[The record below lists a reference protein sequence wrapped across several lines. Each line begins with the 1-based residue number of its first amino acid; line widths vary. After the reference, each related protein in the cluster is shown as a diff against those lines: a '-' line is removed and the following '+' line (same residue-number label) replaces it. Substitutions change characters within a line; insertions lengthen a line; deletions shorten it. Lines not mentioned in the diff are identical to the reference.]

1 MELADLVQRVCDHQA
16 QIIKLQKE
24 IMDLQSQQFLPLQC
38 DLIAIDNQIRVLRE
52 DRDEARRR
60 TAAPGTDEEL

>member
-1 MELADLVQRVCDHQA
+1 
-16 QIIKLQKE
+16 
-24 IMDLQSQQFLPLQC
+24 MDLQSQQFLPLQC